1 MNILFIVLFAIYI
14 VIVFLAGGKVLCD
27 YHVRQLVKAN
37 FWCNVAIFALLALLT
52 LIILIE
58 FYVGQ

>member
-1 MNILFIVLFAIYI
+1 MVILSSML
-14 VIVFLAGGKVLCD
+14 VITYLVIIFLAGGKILID
-27 YHVRQLVKAN
+27 YKMRQLVKAN

-58 FYVGQ
+58 FYAGQ